1 MLPEPSRRVRKQ
13 GIDHPGLGGE
23 VAAQHRWP
31 AFVARDLIEQ
41 SLEFG
46 DVAVD
51 RLLEIPVGAIFAG
64 DFIEGLLAGRRIK
77 PLAERL
83 ALAALIAIPHLGCEI
98 AIHQASDVE
107 RQRLERVGTGALL
120 GGAAARGG
128 AAAGWRLRAGG
139 RAAARGRGGQNW
151 VPGAL
156 PAAGGRRPGLP
167 ARGCPHWL
175 FL

>member
-23 VAAQHRWP
+23 VTAQHRWP

-64 DFIEGLLAGRRIK
+64 DFIKGLLAGRRIK

-83 ALAALIAIPHLGCEI
+83 ALAALTAIQHLRCEM
-98 AIHQASDVE
+98 SLTKDS
-107 RQRLERVGTGALL
+107 
-120 GGAAARGG
+120 
-128 AAAGWRLRAGG
+128 
-139 RAAARGRGGQNW
+139 
-151 VPGAL
+151 
-156 PAAGGRRPGLP
+156 
-167 ARGCPHWL
+167 
-175 FL
+175 